1 MRHNYKNL
9 KVWQLGIEIAHDISD
24 ILLEFPK
31 HERYDL
37 SSQMSRCS
45 VSIPSNIAEGS
56 SRTDKSFSHFV
67 DIALGSSFELITQLI
82 VAKHRKY
89 IDEETF
95 IKLEKKIE
103 EFQRMTMSFQNGLKK
118 SIFSIIPSIFY
129 SLFSIF

>member
-9 KVWQLGIEIAHDISD
+9 KIWQLSIEIANDISD

-31 HERYDL
+31 YERYDL

-67 DIALGSSFELITQLI
+67 DISLGSSFELITQLI

-89 IDEETF
+89 INEETF
-95 IKLEKKIE
+95 TKLEKKIE
-103 EFQRMTMSFQNGLKK
+103 EFQRMAMSFQNGLKK
-118 SIFSIIPSIFY
+118 SIFSITSSIFY
-129 SLFSIF
+129 SLHSVF

>member
-9 KVWQLGIEIAHDISD
+9 KVWQLGIEIANDISD
-24 ILLEFPK
+24 ILLEFPI

-95 IKLEKKIE
+95 IKLETKIE

>member
-9 KVWQLGIEIAHDISD
+9 KIWQLGIEIANNISD

-37 SSQMSRCS
+37 SSQLSRCS

-56 SRTDKSFSHFV
+56 SRTDKSFSHFI
-67 DIALGSSFELITQLI
+67 DISLGSSFELITQLI

-89 IDEETF
+89 INEEIFKT
-95 IKLEKKIE
+95 LENKIE
-103 EFQRMTMSFQNGLKK
+103 EFQRMAMGFQNGLK
-118 SIFSIIPSIFY
+118 
-129 SLFSIF
+129 

>member
-9 KVWQLGIEIAHDISD
+9 KVWQLGIEIANDISD

-89 IDEETF
+89 IDDETF

-118 SIFSIIPSIFY
+118 SIFSIIPSILY
-129 SLFSIF
+129 SLYSKK

>member
-9 KVWQLGIEIAHDISD
+9 KVWQLGIEIANDVSD
-24 ILLEFPK
+24 VLLEFPK

-37 SSQMSRCS
+37 SSQMSRRS

-82 VAKHRKY
+82 VAKHRNY
-89 IDEETF
+89 INEEKF
-95 IKLEKKIE
+95 DKMEKKIK

-118 SIFSIIPSIFY
+118 NIFSFIPTFFY
-129 SLFSIF
+129 NLFPF

>member
-9 KVWQLGIEIAHDISD
+9 KVWQLGIEIANDISD

-37 SSQMSRCS
+37 SSQISRCS

>member
-9 KVWQLGIEIAHDISD
+9 KVWQLGIEIANDTSD

-118 SIFSIIPSIFY
+118 SIFSMIPSIFY